1 MPLFLWP
8 DKVKLALTVYQWLDL
23 CLLVSS
29 DYWHS
34 DMCWPQWDLYFS
46 ISLLLWTEKLNW
58 QSNGGRWRDPCLL
71 GGPGQARQ
79 WNDTTFWQW
88 PFISDLTKWQWHVCM
103 IYQNLS
109 NKHAIEGTWTYHE
122 VVFSLNF
129 SWPSPTQCW
138 LVRPPF
144 FLNSPFVFKHNCQ
157 LHEPILHSTQSSVF
171 LTFSWPNVLSWP
183 SPTQCRLVR
192 PPFSSDSPFVFK
204 HMSHLLW
211 CWCCICRFKSKKSE
225 SKMLKYLF
233 GALSR
238 QRLLISNFENWTCVS
253 ELRSVPEYES
263 PPSY

>member
-88 PFISDLTKWQWHVCM
+88 PFISDLTKRQWHVCM

-144 FLNSPFVFKHNCQ
+144 FLNSPFVFKHKCQ
-157 LHEPILHSTQSSVF
+157 LHEPILQSTQSCVFPHIF
-171 LTFSWPNVLSWP
+171 LTKCLVLTKPHPVPVSAA
-183 SPTQCRLVR
+183 T
-192 PPFSSDSPFVFK
+192 F
-204 HMSHLLW
+204 LL
-211 CWCCICRFKSKKSE
+211 
-225 SKMLKYLF
+225 
-233 GALSR
+233 R
-238 QRLLISNFENWTCVS
+238 Q
-253 ELRSVPEYES
+253 SVCFQTHES
-263 PPSY
+263 PSLMLMLYLSF